1 MGWRLGSLVSRSARR
16 WWIGWKARVGSTRA
30 EFCKVRLSRLNP
42 PYYVAEYPVD
52 TTGASGT
59 PPGSPTRTAA
69 GLPST
74 SSQASEIHPIG
85 RYHNAKRS
93 RKASSDSRQGGY
105 DVAIGCPA
113 HVHPQRVS
121 AQRAGSLERHVEAA
135 GTIWRAQRSQR
146 TVGRPSTKREVGCW
160 SLETGEWAGWDG
172 MMRFE

>member
-1 MGWRLGSLVSRSARR
+1 MFSRSVYVSYSPQNNH
-16 WWIGWKARVGSTRA
+16 IRA
-30 EFCKVRLSRLNP
+30 QHIV
-42 PYYVAEYPVD
+42 
-52 TTGASGT
+52 TGK
-59 PPGSPTRTAA
+59 RN
-69 GLPST
+69 T
-74 SSQASEIHPIG
+74 SKHLIG

-93 RKASSDSRQGGY
+93 RKHSSDSRQGGY

-121 AQRAGSLERHVEAA
+121 AQRTESLERHVEAA

-172 MMRFE
+172 MMRFVRERDAAACHFFSSLAMPCRDRGVQC